1 MMNSA
6 FGTLVSK
13 IKYNQCVMIGHPLS
27 GKKSLMQHYQLC
39 PDEFSY
45 YKSLKFNIWDLF
57 NKEAPIMQYFFTNIK
72 AVIIVFDVQNLNSDL
87 LLKLSNY
94 EELQN
99 APFLILINKVDQIAE
114 PVLNE
119 IIQML
124 ETGQI
129 KQKWRIQMCSAKTG
143 LGVWEGLDW
152 LDKNL

>member
-13 IKYNQCVMIGHPLS
+13 IKYNQCVMVGHPLS

-57 NKEAPIMQYFFTNIK
+57 NKDAPIMQYYFTNVK
-72 AVIIVFDVQNLNSDL
+72 AVIFVYEIINLNSEL

-99 APFLILINKVDQIAE
+99 ASFLILINKVDLTTE
-114 PVLNE
+114 PNIIE
-119 IIQML
+119 IQNKL
-124 ETGQI
+124 QTEKI

-143 LGVWEGLDW
+143 LGVWEGLEW

>member
-13 IKYNQCVMIGHPLS
+13 IKYNQCVMVGHPLS

-72 AVIIVFDVQNLNSDL
+72 AVIFVFDVKNLNSDL
-87 LLKLSNY
+87 LKLC
-94 EELQN
+94 
-99 APFLILINKVDQIAE
+99 QIMKNFKT
-114 PVLNE
+114 LLF
-119 IIQML
+119 QFQ
-124 ETGQI
+124 QI
-129 KQKWRIQMCSAKTG
+129 KLIKQLNQF
-143 LGVWEGLDW
+143 
-152 LDKNL
+152 

>member
-1 MMNSA
+1 
-6 FGTLVSK
+6 
-13 IKYNQCVMIGHPLS
+13 
-27 GKKSLMQHYQLC
+27 
-39 PDEFSY
+39 
-45 YKSLKFNIWDLF
+45 
-57 NKEAPIMQYFFTNIK
+57 MQYFFTNIK
-72 AVIIVFDVQNLNSDL
+72 AVIIVFDVQNLSSDL

-99 APFLILINKVDQIAE
+99 APFLILINKIDQIVE

-119 IIQML
+119 IFQML
-124 ETGQI
+124 ETDKI